1 MSRPAVFDVPGP
13 RASAAEDHRPAASA
27 FVGELHA
34 LQLLSDVSLR
44 VASSVDLESTL
55 DAVAS
60 AVVETLGFDAAVL
73 NLVRG
78 DVVDV
83 VSLAGPG
90 DIKKALHGSSQ
101 SLQVWLELLDRS
113 TELSGLRFIDG
124 RSGDDLEG
132 LLSWI
137 PDIAV
142 RDDDLDAW
150 HPRDALFA
158 PLTASSGELLG
169 VLSVDMPRDGRRP
182 DAGRIALLE
191 RFALMAAL
199 AIDRARLHKQSADT
213 AELFRRTFDDAP
225 LGMALL
231 HLSGHIQ
238 RTNTTYAQMTGRPD
252 ETLAGVACWDLVH
265 GDDRDLVEQT
275 VRAVAEGHVPVAQG
289 EVRDPSGERWGR
301 ATLSYI
307 DGPEGPQLLV
317 QMLDVTDEH
326 RATEVLR
333 ARATTD
339 VLTGLQNRAGLSRHL
354 DGLLARP
361 AAAGQSPV
369 AVVFCDLDLFK
380 LVNDTHGHA
389 VGDELLVHVACG
401 IRQEL
406 RGGDIAARF
415 GGDEFVLVLD
425 SCEGPTG
432 AIAVAERVRAAV
444 CRAVRVAGGTMITPS
459 LSMGIAVA
467 DDGSTAEQ
475 LLADADTALYRAKE
489 AGRGRWELFQ
499 ATMRDEALSRLRL
512 REALRQALSLDQ
524 LRLHYQP
531 IVDLTSARTI
541 GFEAL
546 LRWEH
551 PEQGLLLP
559 AAFLDELM
567 QGELA
572 AATTDWVVSHALT
585 EAARWPASDGVR
597 PFVSVNVGP
606 EQLARA
612 DLPAQIRSALRRTGV
627 EPDRLWV
634 EVTEEALLSAPTQ
647 IAALA
652 SLRAEGVHIALDDF
666 GSGYAGL
673 LALRDVPADIIKLDR
688 AFTRTLRTDP
698 TSYAIVQAVVAL
710 CSRLD
715 KTLLAEGLEDAED
728 VAAVGELGVRLGQGF
743 HLGRPG
749 PLMP

>member
-1 MSRPAVFDVPGP
+1 MRRSLVAEPAGVSVGPVPLLEDDSRL
-13 RASAAEDHRPAASA
+13 R
-27 FVGELHA
+27 A

-44 VASSVDLESTL
+44 VASSVDLSSTL
-55 DAVAS
+55 HAVADAVTGS
-60 AVVETLGFDAAVL
+60 LGFDAAVL
-73 NLVRG
+73 NLVRE
-78 DVVDV
+78 DAVDV
-83 VSLAGPG
+83 VAVSGPDDIRSSLMGT
-90 DIKKALHGSSQ
+90 SQ
-101 SLQVWLELLDRS
+101 SLEVWEKLLNRS
-113 TELSGLRFIDG
+113 TPMGGLRFIDG
-124 RSGDDLEG
+124 RTGVGLEG
-132 LLSWI
+132 LLAWV
-137 PDIAV
+137 PDIPVVEGDAG
-142 RDDDLDAW
+142 AW
-150 HPRDALFA
+150 HPHDALFA
-158 PLTASSGELLG
+158 PLAASTGELLG

-182 DAGRIALLE
+182 DGDTVALLE

-199 AIDRARLHKQSADT
+199 AIDRARVHKQAADT

-231 HLSGHIQ
+231 HLNGCVQ
-238 RTNTTYAQMTGRPD
+238 RTNAKYAELAGRPA
-252 ETLAGVACWDLVH
+252 ETLAGAACWDLVH
-265 GDDRDLVEQT
+265 ADDREAVELA
-275 VRAVAEGHVPVAQG
+275 VHAVAGGQVPVVQG
-289 EVRDPSGERWGR
+289 DVRDVSGLRWGR
-301 ATLSYI
+301 ASLSYI
-307 DGPEGPQLLV
+307 KGPEGPQLLV
-317 QMLDVTDEH
+317 QMLDVTEEH
-326 RATEVLR
+326 RATAALK

-354 DGLLARP
+354 EALLARP
-361 AAAGQSPV
+361 AAGVTSSV

-389 VGDELLVHVACG
+389 AGDELLVFVASS

-425 SCEGPTG
+425 ACEGPAG
-432 AIAVAERVRAAV
+432 AVAVAERVRSAI
-444 CRAVRVAGGTMITPS
+444 CRPVRVGPGTTITPS
-459 LSMGIAVA
+459 VSMGIVVA
-467 DDGSTAEQ
+467 DHESTAEQ

-489 AGRGRWELFQ
+489 SGRGRWELFEP
-499 ATMRDEALSRLRL
+499 TMRDVALSRLRL
-512 REALRQALSLDQ
+512 REALRQALVQDQ

-531 IVDLTSARTI
+531 IVALDTGRTL

-572 AATTDWVVSHALT
+572 ASTTDWVVSRALA
-585 EAARWPASDGVR
+585 EAARWPAVDGVR

-606 EQLARA
+606 EQLTRA
-612 DLPAQIRSALRRTGV
+612 DLPAQIASALRRTGV
-627 EPDRLWV
+627 SPDRLWI

-652 SLRAEGVHIALDDF
+652 SLRSQGVHIALDDF

-673 LALRDVPADIIKLDR
+673 LALRDVPADIVKLDR
-688 AFTRTLRTDP
+688 AFTRTLHTDA
-698 TSYAIVQAVVAL
+698 TTHAIVAAVAAL
-710 CSRLD
+710 CRRLD
-715 KTLLAEGLEDAED
+715 LTLLAEGLEEPAD
-728 VAAVGELGVRLGQGF
+728 VTAVQELGVTLGQGY

-749 PLMP
+749 PLPS